1 MVELPKVE
9 RREKKIAWAVSA
21 GLGAVIMITAA
32 FTLRDKP
39 LLNDYFFFAA
49 VITMFPS
56 AVLDYVE
63 YRWKKSIDEHLP
75 DLFRSVVQAQQTGMT
90 LPQALEEASK
100 RNYGPLTS
108 ELKKM
113 VNQMS
118 WGLSF
123 EEAFQEFGNRVDTAL
138 VKRTVP
144 LIIEASRSGGYIGKV
159 LAPMG
164 KFIQST
170 LTMEKERKAQ
180 TRPYIAIIYVAFYV
194 FVFTI
199 VLLFKTFFVEMGGSP
214 IIGFS
219 ALTSEEAWRI
229 FFHMSLMQAFFGGL
243 VAGKMGEGT
252 ISAGL
257 KHSVILMAS
266 GYLALKFVAW

>member
-1 MVELPKVE
+1 VPKVE
-9 RREKKIAWAVSA
+9 RREKKIAWAVSV
-21 GLGAVIMITAA
+21 GLGAIIIITALL
-32 FTLRDKP
+32 TLKDKP
-39 LLNDYFFFAA
+39 LFNDYLFFAA
-49 VITMFPS
+49 VVAVFPPT
-56 AVLDYVE
+56 VLNYVE
-63 YRWKKSIDEHLP
+63 YHWKKSIDEHLP
-75 DLFRSVVQAQQTGMT
+75 DLFRSIVQAQQTGMT

-100 RNYGPLTS
+100 RDYGPLTG

-113 VNQMS
+113 VNKMS

-123 EEAFQEFGNRVDTAL
+123 EEAFQEFGKRVDTPL
-138 VKRTVP
+138 VQKTIP
-144 LIIEASRSGGYIGKV
+144 LIIEANRSGGCVEKV
-159 LAPMG
+159 FAPMG
-164 KFIQST
+164 NFIQAT

-199 VLLFKTFFVEMGGSP
+199 VLLFKTFFVEMDGSP

-219 ALTSEEAWRI
+219 ASTSEEAWRI
-229 FFHMSLMQAFFGGL
+229 FFHMSCIQAFFGGL

-266 GYLALKFVAW
+266 GYFALKFVAW

>member
-1 MVELPKVE
+1 MLKIES
-9 RREKKIAWAVSA
+9 REKKIAWAVSIT
-21 GLGAVIMITAA
+21 LGAIILITAIL
-32 FTLRDKP
+32 TMNDKP
-39 LLNDYFFFAA
+39 LFEDYLFFAA
-49 VITMFPS
+49 VIAVFPP
-56 AVLDYVE
+56 AVLDYMD

-100 RNYGPLTS
+100 RDYGPLTA

-123 EEAFQEFGNRVDTAL
+123 EEALQEFGKRVGTPL
-138 VKRTVP
+138 VQRTVP
-144 LIIEASRSGGYIGKV
+144 LIIEASRSGGRVEKIF
-159 LAPMG
+159 APMG
-164 KFIQST
+164 NFIQAT
-170 LTMEKERKAQ
+170 LTMQKERKAQ
-180 TRPYIAIIYVAFYV
+180 TRPYIAIIYVAFFV

-199 VLLFKTFFVEMGGSP
+199 VLLFKTFFVEMSGSP

-229 FFHMSLMQAFFGGL
+229 FFHMSFIQAFFGGL

-252 ISAGL
+252 INAGL
-257 KHSVILMAS
+257 KHSIILMVT
-266 GYLALKFVAW
+266 GYATLKLAIW

>member
-1 MVELPKVE
+1 VLKIES
-9 RREKKIAWAVSA
+9 REKKIAWAVSIT
-21 GLGAVIMITAA
+21 LSVIILITAVL
-32 FTLRDKP
+32 TLSDKP
-39 LLNDYFFFAA
+39 LFEDYLFFAA
-49 VITMFPS
+49 VIAVFPP
-56 AVLDYVE
+56 AVLDYVD

-100 RNYGPLTS
+100 RDYGPLTA

-123 EEAFQEFGNRVDTAL
+123 EEALQEFGKRVGTPL
-138 VKRTVP
+138 VQRTVP
-144 LIIEASRSGGYIGKV
+144 LIIEASRSGGRVEKIF
-159 LAPMG
+159 APMG
-164 KFIQST
+164 NFIQAT
-170 LTMEKERKAQ
+170 LTMQKERKAQ
-180 TRPYIAIIYVAFYV
+180 TRPYIAIIYVAFFV

-199 VLLFKTFFVEMGGSP
+199 VLLFKTFFVEMSGSP

-229 FFHMSLMQAFFGGL
+229 FFHMSFIQAFFGGL

-257 KHSVILMAS
+257 KHSIILMVT
-266 GYLALKFVAW
+266 GYATLKLATW